1 MDDAVFELNG
11 QTLIGI
17 GAVLGALAG
26 AVSFLFKALIS
37 SKDGELKIVKER
49 LDDALD
55 DRDFWRDVALGVVR
69 PGDREA
75 WANMRS
81 PQPQPASRSR
91 RRSGDNP

>member
-1 MDDAVFELNG
+1 MNDAVFELNG

-37 SKDGELKIVKER
+37 SKDNELKHVKDR

-75 WANMRS
+75 WANART
-81 PQPQPASRSR
+81 PQPASRSR
-91 RRSGDNP
+91 RRRQEDDL